1 MKTAVYSLLFLLS
14 FASCVNKTRAGNT
27 GAYFATP
34 VAANGLL
41 YLFGYNGKLT
51 IIKAGDE
58 LKIIA
63 QHDFKDNIAATPA
76 IIGNSIYIRTKTG
89 LLAYS
94 N

>member
-1 MKTAVYSLLFLLS
+1 MGNIIYQ
-14 FASCVNKTRAGNT
+14 TRLGNL
-27 GAYFATP
+27 GACFATP
-34 VAANGLL
+34 AAANGLV

-58 LKIIA
+58 LKVVA

-94 N
+94 I